1 MSEKQFFTNKKAT
14 ATKNICQKIEN
25 KFSGFPDLIII
36 NEMLPLFIE
45 LKAPTKG
52 NKFKVELSQI
62 STHLRIKANNY
73 VSFFLVRHPQTKAL
87 YLFEGGK
94 LCTFLASHTLATLLV
109 SEASEGFLGRGRWKL
124 SWHLRI
130 KKLVLCR
137 KENEMVALRFL
148 ATFTN
153 RTPRLQMRLLLRHE
167 SCNGNGMVASAIRC
181 IFAPLPLDKTRKV
194 EGGKKNDPTPRGVR
208 SSPFFYMYL

>member
-1 MSEKQFFTNKKAT
+1 MTEKQFFLQIKKQLSPKT
-14 ATKNICQKIEN
+14 FIQKIEN
-25 KFSGFPDLIII
+25 KFNSGFPDLIII

-73 VSFFLVRHPQTKAL
+73 VSFFLVRHPLTKAL

-109 SEASEGFLGRGRWKL
+109 SETSEGFLGRGSL
-124 SWHLRI
+124 EV
-130 KKLVLCR
+130 VL
-137 KENEMVALRFL
+137 AL
-148 ATFTN
+148 AN
-153 RTPRLQMRLLLRHE
+153 QK
-167 SCNGNGMVASAIRC
+167 A
-181 IFAPLPLDKTRKV
+181 
-194 EGGKKNDPTPRGVR
+194 R
-208 SSPFFYMYL
+208 SSSQGK